1 LTRHSDRVTTAV
13 AFEPPLARLLP
24 DGQHWL
30 DVFTDTY
37 RHYRRNGVPTALARF
52 REQAFPEVDRQL
64 MQRANAATNTE
75 SAVEVNAVHWL
86 ENELRQYPAV
96 QLDMPKLTE
105 GAPNI
110 TLLAGRESRGYPAYQ
125 ATTALADVLGLSVLE
140 LPGGHLGHL
149 IYPTDFAQQI
159 DAQQTA

>member
-1 LTRHSDRVTTAV
+1 LPFDFNWSTR
-13 AFEPPLARLLP
+13 FLP
-24 DGQHWL
+24 NIG
-30 DVFTDTY
+30 
-37 RHYRRNGVPTALARF
+37 A
-52 REQAFPEVDRQL
+52 
-64 MQRANAATNTE
+64 
-75 SAVEVNAVHWL
+75 NAVHWL

-105 GAPNI
+105 RAPNI

-149 IYPTDFAQQI
+149 IYPTRFAQQI
-159 DAQQTA
+159 DAHTTT